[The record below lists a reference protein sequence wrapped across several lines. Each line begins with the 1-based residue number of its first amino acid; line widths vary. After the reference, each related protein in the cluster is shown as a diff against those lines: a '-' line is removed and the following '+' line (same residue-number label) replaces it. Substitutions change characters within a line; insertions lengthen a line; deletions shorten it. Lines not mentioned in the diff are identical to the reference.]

1 MASQLV
7 FRSGAN
13 MELLSQSLSVAF
25 AAHPALQGLMAIGV
39 SALWYFSGFQ
49 DIRRGKIATGASWIF
64 IAFAILLAATI
75 GFVVHREMVAAAIAF
90 AGLVAGVAVTVKCG
104 VLAQLGSS
112 NHQRGS

>member
-1 MASQLV
+1 
-7 FRSGAN
+7 
-13 MELLSQSLSVAF
+13 MEPLSQSLSVAF
-25 AAHPALQGLMAIGV
+25 AAHPALQGLTASGV
-39 SALWYFSGFQ
+39 SALWYLSGFQ
-49 DIRRGKIATGASWIF
+49 DIRRGRIATGASWIF

-90 AGLVAGVAVTVKCG
+90 AGLVAGAAVTVKCG